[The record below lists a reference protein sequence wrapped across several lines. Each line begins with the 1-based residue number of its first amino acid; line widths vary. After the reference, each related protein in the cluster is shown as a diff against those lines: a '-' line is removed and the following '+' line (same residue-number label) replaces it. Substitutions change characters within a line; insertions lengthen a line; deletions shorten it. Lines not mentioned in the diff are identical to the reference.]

1 MVETC
6 TTQLDTAD
14 TWTGNFGLVETFAL
28 LDEDMPFVSAA
39 ADDTSFDVADGIQ
52 ALNILV

>member
-14 TWTGNFGLVETFAL
+14 TWTGNFGLVSTFAL
-28 LDEDMPFVSAA
+28 LDKDMPFVSAA
-39 ADDTSFDVADGIQ
+39 VDDTSFDVADGIQ